1 MADADYEPMPED
13 FRRALAI
20 VAHPDDVEYG
30 AAAAVA
36 TWTAAGRSVAYVLAS
51 RGEAGIADMPPDRS
65 GPVREDEQRR
75 AAALVG
81 VDTVEF
87 LDHRDGTIE
96 YGTGLR
102 RDLAGAIRRHRPEL
116 IVTLNLHDRWAFGG
130 WNSPDHRNV
139 GRAAVDAVGDAANR
153 WIFPD
158 LVEDGLEP
166 WSGVRYVAISG
177 SPLAGHAVDITDG
190 LEAAIASLEAHAE
203 YLRALGGAMADA
215 RTFLTG
221 MARTTGER
229 FGGRVA
235 AAFELISL

>member
-1 MADADYEPMPED
+1 MADADYETMPDD
-13 FRRALAI
+13 FTRALAI

-51 RGEAGIADMPPDRS
+51 RGEAGIADIPPERS
-65 GPVREDEQRR
+65 AVVREEEQVR

-96 YGTGLR
+96 YGTALR

-116 IVTLNLHDRWAFGG
+116 IVTLNLHDRWSFGG

-158 LVEDGLEP
+158 LVDDGLEP

-229 FGGRVA
+229 FGGRMA
-235 AAFELISL
+235 AAFELIPL